1 LFQGGASRPYD
12 SRDMGEIRIRKGRA
26 KPLWRGHPW
35 VFADSIESIEGSPGP
50 GELVTV
56 RAPDGRA
63 IGCGFYSPQS
73 AIAARIL
80 SQEERI
86 EPDAKFFAGRIE
98 QARNLREE
106 VLGLPVVT
114 DGYRLVHSEG
124 DLLPG
129 LVVDHFAGHLAVQF
143 STIGMHRHREA
154 ILDALEETCRP
165 RSIHE
170 APDPKACEREGI
182 ETGPGLLRGAAQ
194 TEQVE
199 ISENG
204 IRFRVG
210 LGSGQKTGFYT
221 DQRENRK
228 HVARL
233 FRDRRVLDLYCY
245 TGGFGLYAAV
255 NGADEVLGIDSSGP
269 ALALAAENAMLNH
282 GRQVKFER
290 ADVREVLDRLHRE
303 KRRFD
308 FVVCDPPRFARERSH
323 VDRALRAYRD
333 LHLRAMRVV
342 EPGGLL
348 CVASCSGGVSE
359 SAFEQTVRDAAYDL
373 RRTVRILHR
382 GSQASDH
389 PVLATC
395 PEGRYLELLL
405 LAVG

>member
-1 LFQGGASRPYD
+1 
-12 SRDMGEIRIRKGRA
+12 MGELHIRKGRA

-35 VFADSIESIEGSPGP
+35 VFADSVASVEGSPAAGD
-50 GELVTV
+50 LVTV

-63 IGCGFYSPQS
+63 IGCGFYSPDS
-73 AIAARIL
+73 AIVARIL
-80 SQEERI
+80 SGEERI
-86 EPDAKFFAGRIE
+86 ETGTEFFAERLAA
-98 QARNLREE
+98 ARDLRDQ

-129 LVVDHFAGHLAVQF
+129 LVVDQFAGHLAVQF
-143 STIGMHRHREA
+143 STVGMHRRREQ
-154 ILDALEETCRP
+154 ILDALEEVMSP
-165 RSIHE
+165 LSIHE
-170 APDPKACEREGI
+170 TPDAKANAHEGI
-182 ETGPGLLRGAAQ
+182 ETRAGLLRGEAPSEAI
-194 TEQVE
+194 T
-199 ISENG
+199 ITENG
-204 IRFRVG
+204 IHFLLGVG
-210 LGSGQKTGFYT
+210 GGQKTGFYA

-255 NGADEVLGIDSSGP
+255 NGAEEVLGVDSSGP
-269 ALALAAENAMLNH
+269 ALELAVENAALNN
-282 GRQVKFER
+282 GRQMQFER

-308 FVVCDPPRFARERSH
+308 FVVCDPPRFARDRSH
-323 VDRALRAYRD
+323 VDKALRAYRD
-333 LHLRAMRVV
+333 VHLRAMRVV

-348 CVASCSGGVSE
+348 CVASCSGVVGDD
-359 SAFEQTVRDAAYDL
+359 AFEQTVREAAYDL

-382 GSQASDH
+382 GGQSSDH

-395 PEGRYLELLL
+395 PEGRYLKFLL